1 MSFTIY
7 FHFSDQ
13 RVNQQNLDENG
24 SGNYVRW
31 DSEYNAGGNNPR
43 FGRAALIIHKYT
55 KSATPKM
62 VNYITRYLESF
73 RIHYVITRNDDR
85 LLVDLKYEM
94 TKDASK
100 AKYSLII
107 FYEFQ
112 TFLSLSRLA
121 RDVINNYCAKF
132 KAGQIF
138 FAGNNYGK
146 ISEFNLEIKR
156 LEKDKP
162 HSLRVNPDSNILW
175 VTKAGV
181 ETAKPSRTRL
191 TYIRVFPFDDR
202 HETVAYLVP
211 TGSAKESRANVRGQ
225 DTKIAM
231 LLDNGEKAG
240 IKRIFT
246 TLNSAFFLH
255 GLLFLDAL
263 KHLSV
268 LPPKYTLQRYIQVDI
283 DDIFIGKSGL
293 RLKKADVKVSIFS
306 GGECLLTSS
315 RYDTEVINSAPIFR
329 VFWGFFPFCVE
340 PRA

>member
-1 MSFTIY
+1 MHLKNSKG
-7 FHFSDQ
+7 
-13 RVNQQNLDENG
+13 NG

-31 DSEYNAGGNNPR
+31 HGEYRSHEDDHRGR
-43 FGRAALIIHKYT
+43 RAALIIHKYT

-62 VNYITRYLESF
+62 VSYITRYLESF
-73 RIHYVITRNDDR
+73 RIHYVITRTDDR
-85 LLVDLKYEM
+85 SLIDLKYEM

-112 TFLSLSRLA
+112 TFLSLSRLV

-138 FAGNNYGK
+138 FAGNNYGR

-156 LEKDKP
+156 LGKDKS
-162 HSLRVNPDSNILW
+162 HSLRVNPDSKILW
-175 VTKAGV
+175 ITKPGV
-181 ETAKPSRTRL
+181 ETAKPSRTRQ
-191 TYIRVFPFDDR
+191 TYIRVFSFDDR
-202 HETVAYLVP
+202 YETVAYIVP
-211 TGSAKESRANVRGQ
+211 TGGAAETRSSVRAE

-231 LLDNGEKAG
+231 LLDKGEKAG

-268 LPPKYTLQRYIQVDI
+268 LPSKYTLQRYIQVDI
-283 DDIFIGKSGL
+283 DDIFIGKTGL
-293 RLKKADVKVSIFS
+293 RLKNADVKVSI
-306 GGECLLTSS
+306 
-315 RYDTEVINSAPIFR
+315 RFR
-329 VFWGFFPFCVE
+329 CP
-340 PRA
+340 

>member
-1 MSFTIY
+1 M
-7 FHFSDQ
+7 
-13 RVNQQNLDENG
+13 NQQNFDENG
-24 SGNYVRW
+24 YGNYVRW
-31 DSEYNAGGNNPR
+31 DNEYHTSKNDPR
-43 FGRAALIIHKYT
+43 SKRAALIIHKYT

-62 VNYITRYLESF
+62 VNYITKYLESF
-73 RIHYVITRNDDR
+73 RIHYVITRTDDR

-121 RDVINNYCAKF
+121 RDIIDNYCAKF

-156 LEKDKP
+156 VEKNKAQ
-162 HSLRVNPDSNILW
+162 SLRVNPDSNILW
-175 VTKAGV
+175 ITKPGV

-191 TYIRVFPFDDR
+191 TYLRVFPFDDR
-202 HETVAYLVP
+202 YETVAYLVP
-211 TGSAKESRANVRGQ
+211 TRGAEETRANVRGG
-225 DTKIAM
+225 DTKVAM
-231 LLDNGEKAG
+231 LLDNGRKGG

-263 KHLSV
+263 KYLSV
-268 LPPKYTLQRYIQVDI
+268 LPPKYTLQRYIQIDI

-293 RLKKADVKVSIFS
+293 RLKKTDVKVTIFLYFS
-306 GGECLLTSS
+306 ETGCHCGITLVYIYVCMNLRFEFDSWAL
-315 RYDTEVINSAPIFR
+315 
-329 VFWGFFPFCVE
+329 
-340 PRA
+340 

>member
-1 MSFTIY
+1 MITFISREIIIHILFLFIERTVKQHNPDETGN
-7 FHFSDQ
+7 FV
-13 RVNQQNLDENG
+13 RWQNDYNRDEN
-24 SGNYVRW
+24 
-31 DSEYNAGGNNPR
+31 NPKFR
-43 FGRAALIIHKYT
+43 RAALIVHKYT

-62 VNYITRYLESF
+62 VNFITRYLGSF
-73 RIHYVITRNDDR
+73 RIHYVITRTDDR

-94 TKDASK
+94 TKDFSK

-121 RDVINNYCAKF
+121 RDIIDNYCAKF
-132 KAGQIF
+132 KAGQMF

-146 ISEFNLEIKR
+146 ITEFNLEVVR
-156 LEKDKP
+156 TEKDKP
-162 HSLRVNPDSNILW
+162 HSLRVNPDSRLLW
-175 VTKAGV
+175 ITKPGV

-191 TYIRVFPFDDR
+191 TYIRVLPNDDR
-202 HETVAYLVP
+202 YETVAYLIAA
-211 TGSAKESRANVRGQ
+211 GSAGETRANVRDK

-268 LPPKYTLQRYIQVDI
+268 LPTKYTLQRYIQVDI
-283 DDIFIGKSGL
+283 DDIFIAKTGL
-293 RLKKADVKVSIFS
+293 RLKKPDVKV
-306 GGECLLTSS
+306 
-315 RYDTEVINSAPIFR
+315 R
-329 VFWGFFPFCVE
+329 
-340 PRA
+340 